1 MKTLLILILSAVSA
15 FGGEAPTVE
24 VYSIHKHDA
33 KASVPALPEV
43 ILEIANPTEKTFYIS
58 GTSIEA
64 PMFHVEALREK
75 RWLRIPYFLCG
86 TGSSM
91 RPLKPGAKML
101 VTVSFPWEETA
112 ARFRFFFF
120 TSANDEKAKVVT
132 VRSRGIEKKELGDLS
147 GTTGE
152 LTSDAK
158 LEEPISDDEM
168 NKDRT
173 KSEEPKDPFAQ

>member
-1 MKTLLILILSAVSA
+1 MKTLLILILSAALA
-15 FGGEAPTVE
+15 FGGEEPAVE
-24 VYSIHKHDA
+24 VYSITKYDS
-33 KASVPALPEV
+33 KADVPELPEV
-43 ILEIANPTEKTFYIS
+43 ILEIANPTKKTFYIS
-58 GTSIEA
+58 GTSIES

-86 TGSSM
+86 TGSSR

-120 TSANDEKAKVVT
+120 TSADEDTSKVVT
-132 VRSRGIEKKELGDLS
+132 VRSRGIEKKELGDLF

-158 LEEPISDDEM
+158 LEEPVSDDEM

-173 KSEEPKDPFAQ
+173 KSEEPEDPFAK